1 MIPHLAASTGPAGT
15 FTPSQPGAPEYDQ
28 GGFEQE
34 EPLTEERML
43 GIVKTFLV
51 TTPNVFKKPWLA
63 VPDEELLPFVHELT
77 LYCNAHDID
86 PAEYIGDWFPLAMAG
101 VAVGAGALQRHR
113 AHKKEGKDTDHGQ
126 PKKNQNSSSGITNP
140 RLSEEEKQT
149 ELTEEIEY
157 GQPDKEHNGGFVA
170 DDAEETAD
178 SEPSERIL

>member
-77 LYCNAHDID
+77 IYCRNNDID

-101 VAVGAGALQRHR
+101 VAVGAGTLQRHR

-149 ELTEEIEY
+149 ELTEDKED
-157 GQPDKEHNGGFVA
+157 GQPDEEYNGSDGTN
-170 DDAEETAD
+170 DAEAQPG
-178 SEPSERIL
+178 SESSE